1 MAIQGKITSLYSDRE
16 NTEALFPRTKVNAIS
31 DDNNIGLDAI
41 LRSAAYSDP
50 LDNGEAATTPLDA
63 DSLAG
68 IPAKDYATQIYV
80 KNEIANAQ
88 LNGSGG
94 SGNVDLSGFATKD
107 DITNLNNTISNIDF
121 PVDSVNGKTGAVNFT
136 ATDIGAAKALM
147 EKMVMSYAD
156 YHAAPNDLLNV
167 QLDGNREVDNMQPSY
182 IATENASTLYQSP
195 VSSGAFY
202 AVRTVEYFPNP
213 GHVIVR
219 LHESYPN
226 NGRIWSNMYDNN
238 IKDWY
243 GWKENYSMDKAT
255 TSYVDNLIINNN
267 SKIAETYITDVLHV
281 ALNNP
286 SDYANRSGY
295 FDSSAQSCPPN
306 TAFGIRK
313 VIWVNDDGGFVIV
326 EANCFLWDSSSVIYR
341 NTYNVNAG
349 GWLGWD
355 LVYDSRHKPS
365 AADVGAAP
373 SSHNHDGR
381 YIQCY
386 SLNEINIDNTNGN
399 WTVDIVRGQTG
410 GNVPAD
416 WVNVTQ
422 TTSGHFF
429 TQIARQVVDSYDG
442 NRASGRIWYREK
454 YANGRVWSA
463 WTPLVSTANLSYSNG
478 TLYIS
483 V

>member
-50 LDNGEAATTPLDA
+50 LENGEVATTPLNA

-68 IPAKDYATQIYV
+68 IPAKDYATQTYV

-88 LNGSGG
+88 FNGGG
-94 SGNVDLSGFATKD
+94 NSGNVDLSGFATKD
-107 DITNLNNTISNIDF
+107 DIAYLN
-121 PVDSVNGKTGAVNFT
+121 K
-136 ATDIGAAKALM
+136 L
-147 EKMVMSYAD
+147 VMSYAD
-156 YHAAPNDLLNV
+156 NHAAPNDLLNV
-167 QLDGNREVDNMQPSY
+167 QLDGNREADNMQPGY
-182 IATENASTLYQSP
+182 IATEDASTLYQSP

-202 AVRTVEYFPNP
+202 AIRTVEYFPNP

-226 NGRIWSNMYDNN
+226 NGRVWSNMYDNN
-238 IKDWY
+238 FKNWY

-267 SKIAETYITDVLHV
+267 SKIAETYISDVLHV
-281 ALNNP
+281 DLNNP
-286 SDYANRSGY
+286 SGYANRSGY
-295 FDSSAQSCPPN
+295 FDSSAQSCPPD

-355 LVYDSRHKPS
+355 LIYDSRHRPTAS
-365 AADVGAAP
+365 DVGALP
-373 SSHNHDGR
+373 IGGGKLTGSLWVGDKLNFHTDG
-381 YIQCY
+381 
-386 SLNEINIDNTNGN
+386 E
-399 WTVDIVRGQTG
+399 G
-410 GNVPAD
+410 GNIGIIPP
-416 WVNVTQ
+416 
-422 TTSGHFF
+422 SG
-429 TQIARQVVDSYDG
+429 A
-442 NRASGRIWYREK
+442 
-454 YANGRVWSA
+454 
-463 WTPLVSTANLSYSNG
+463 
-478 TLYIS
+478 
-483 V
+483 